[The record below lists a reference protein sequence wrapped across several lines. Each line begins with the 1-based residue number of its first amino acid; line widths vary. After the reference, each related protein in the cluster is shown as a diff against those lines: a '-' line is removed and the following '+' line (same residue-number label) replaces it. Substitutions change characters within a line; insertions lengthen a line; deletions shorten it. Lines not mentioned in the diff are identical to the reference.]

1 MRDEFDEIDKMSEE
15 ELFDEMAKIMAE
27 VHSDPNIKR
36 PIITDDSR
44 DYIFSEIRKIEEREA
59 RANLSDEDK
68 RLLEY
73 GKRYKRQLH
82 RRKYWIM
89 AAVFVLVLAM
99 GMTSVGGP
107 QKLIQKMTKNLSGRK
122 QETVDVGNGSIDVI
136 DEWSEEDAYAAIEEK
151 YGFRPVKL
159 DYLPEGVVFEGFEIN
174 EEIQET
180 QLLYAKRDKL
190 IVELFVRTNYSDG
203 SLGVDVEDEEIRE
216 YEKSNGITTFKV
228 TEYSVEAN
236 NETKWKVS
244 FAQNNIY
251 YLLLVHDLDLVQLE
265 AILDNIV
272 IR

>member
-59 RANLSDEDK
+59 RANLSDKDK

-73 GKRYKRQLH
+73 GRRYERQLH
-82 RRKYWIM
+82 RRKYWIL

-151 YGFRPVKL
+151 YGFYPVRL
-159 DYLPEGVVFEGFEIN
+159 DYLPEGVVFEAIEIN
-174 EEIQET
+174 DSIQEIK
-180 QLLYAKRDKL
+180 LLYTKDNNIFLRL
-190 IVELFVRTNYSDG
+190 ILHPNYREG
-203 SLGVDVEDEEIRE
+203 SVGTDVEDILRQEYIITKDDLEIVV
-216 YEKSNGITTFKV
+216 K
-228 TEYSVEAN
+228 EYSVGDNREVRWTATFIKDSTLYLYMVRNINQTEFENIIN
-236 NETKWKVS
+236 NLY
-244 FAQNNIY
+244 F
-251 YLLLVHDLDLVQLE
+251 
-265 AILDNIV
+265 
-272 IR
+272 R

>member
-27 VHSDPNIKR
+27 VHSDPEIKR

-73 GKRYKRQLH
+73 GRRYKRQLH

-136 DEWSEEDAYAAIEEK
+136 DEWSEEDAYAEIEEK
-151 YGFRPVKL
+151 YGFYPVRL
-159 DYLPEGVVFEGFEIN
+159 DYLPEGVVFEGVEIN
-174 EEIQET
+174 EEKQDAILYYRKDEKLCIQ
-180 QLLYAKRDKL
+180 YVVKP
-190 IVELFVRTNYSDG
+190 NYRDG
-203 SLGVDVEDEEIRE
+203 SLGIDVEDRLLEEYAFMKEEVKMLIRCYQIEKGREIRFT
-216 YEKSNGITTFKV
+216 STFIHD
-228 TEYSVEAN
+228 N
-236 NETKWKVS
+236 N
-244 FAQNNIY
+244 AY
-251 YLLLVHDLDLVQLE
+251 YLMGFDMQKEVFE
-265 AILDNIV
+265 GILQNMKFY
-272 IR
+272 